1 MACVAGCW
9 QDTVQWYGR
18 YKLWRA
24 LVDAILTDLVLEN
37 LSVGT
42 LSKVSLTVP
51 DGQVAC
57 LSGPSGSGK
66 SRLLRAV
73 ADLEPHGGRVALGDT
88 AQLDVPAHQWRS
100 RVVMV
105 PADSQWWFD
114 DVGDHF
120 PDDAKARLPSAL
132 GFPAGVMDWSVS
144 RLSSGERQRL
154 ALWRALALQP
164 EALLLDEPTANLDND
179 STEAIENW
187 LLEEIRRRRIAT
199 FWVAHDPAQIHR
211 VADARYRIHGNRLE
225 RDHGSD

>member
-1 MACVAGCW
+1 V
-9 QDTVQWYGR
+9 
-18 YKLWRA
+18 
-24 LVDAILTDLVLEN
+24 VDN
-37 LSVGT
+37 LGVGT
-42 LSKVSLTVP
+42 LGNVSLTVP
-51 DGQVAC
+51 GGQVVC

-114 DVGDHF
+114 EVGGHF
-120 PDDAKARLPSAL
+120 PDGAKAGLPSAL
-132 GFPAGVMDWSVS
+132 GFPPEVMGWSVS

-179 STEAIENW
+179 STEAIESW
-187 LLEEIRRRRIAT
+187 LLDEIRSRRIAVL
-199 FWVAHDPAQIHR
+199 WVAHDPGQIHR
-211 VADARYRIHGNRLE
+211 VADTHYRIQGNTLE
-225 RDHGSD
+225 RVHGSD

>member
-1 MACVAGCW
+1 
-9 QDTVQWYGR
+9 
-18 YKLWRA
+18 
-24 LVDAILTDLVLEN
+24 LVLEN

-42 LSKVSLTVP
+42 LSNVSLTVSA
-51 DGQVAC
+51 GQVVC

-73 ADLEPHGGRVALGDT
+73 ADLEPHGGRVSLGDT

-114 DVGDHF
+114 EVGGHF

-132 GFPAGVMDWSVS
+132 GFPPEVMGWSVS

-154 ALWRALALQP
+154 ALWRALSLRP
-164 EALLLDEPTANLDND
+164 ESLLLDEPTANLDND
-179 STEAIENW
+179 STEAIETW
-187 LLEEIRRRRIAT
+187 LLDEIRSRRIAVL
-199 FWVAHDPAQIHR
+199 WVAHDPGQIHR
-211 VADARYRIHGNRLE
+211 VADAHYRILANTLE
-225 RDHGSD
+225 RVHGSD

>member
-1 MACVAGCW
+1 M
-9 QDTVQWYGR
+9 
-18 YKLWRA
+18 
-24 LVDAILTDLVLEN
+24 LEN

-42 LSKVSLTVP
+42 LSNVSLTVSA
-51 DGQVAC
+51 GQVVC

-73 ADLEPHGGRVALGDT
+73 ADLEPHGGRVSLGDT

-114 DVGDHF
+114 EVGGHF

-132 GFPAGVMDWSVS
+132 GFPPEVMGWSVS

-154 ALWRALALQP
+154 ALWRALSLRP
-164 EALLLDEPTANLDND
+164 ESLLLDEPTANLDND
-179 STEAIENW
+179 STEAIETW
-187 LLEEIRRRRIAT
+187 LLDEIRSRRIAVL
-199 FWVAHDPAQIHR
+199 WVAHDPGQIHR
-211 VADARYRIHGNRLE
+211 VADAHYRILANTLE
-225 RDHGSD
+225 RVHGSD